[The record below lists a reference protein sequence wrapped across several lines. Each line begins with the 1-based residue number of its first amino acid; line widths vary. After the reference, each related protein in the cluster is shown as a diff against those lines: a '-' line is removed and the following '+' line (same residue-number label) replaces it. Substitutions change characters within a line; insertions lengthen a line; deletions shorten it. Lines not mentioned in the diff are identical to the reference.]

1 MYSASYLCLKRIVF
15 YPVLANAC
23 GGIRC
28 STSLFKLLLIY
39 SSLIHATL
47 RKRKYIIV
55 LIFFGCVLYQ
65 SLYCKRSIRGLH
77 CVNSRTKSR
86 FKGCAPR
93 KYVYCKGSIRG
104 LHCSYYRV
112 AVGLLVGQGWELK
125 RPTLPR
131 LRWRETRP

>member
-1 MYSASYLCLKRIVF
+1 MYSVSYICLKRIVF

-28 STSLFKLLLIY
+28 LTSLFKLLLIY
-39 SSLIHATL
+39 SSSIHATL

-55 LIFFGCVLYQ
+55 LIFSGVPY
-65 SLYCKRSIRGLH
+65 
-77 CVNSRTKSR
+77 TSR
-86 FKGCAPR
+86 FIVSGLFVACIVSTPAQRSRFRGCSPR